1 MVFSKMLT
9 WQYLLTKVTNSRRKF
24 GSRVRR
30 IFLIKKKQKL
40 TKSWPLD
47 WWGCFGD
54 GIKWVALIQR
64 VWVWTLGLGVEAFTL
79 CPAKGSNSYIFWLL

>member
-30 IFLIKKKQKL
+30 IFLIKKK
-40 TKSWPLD
+40 TKTNKVLAVGLVGLFWGWNKVGSSHPKSMGLD
-47 WWGCFGD
+47 FGF
-54 GIKWVALIQR
+54 GR
-64 VWVWTLGLGVEAFTL
+64 
-79 CPAKGSNSYIFWLL
+79 